1 MQLPSR
7 WYGRRVLTVGNGDHE
22 GVDALVSHSRFGL
35 GGPHVVL
42 PNFSGIGYP
51 IPDHGAPRRPATI
64 GTDVTEA

>member
-1 MQLPSR
+1 MRLPSS
-7 WYGRRVLTVGNGDHE
+7 WYSRRALTVGEGGHG
-22 GVDALVSHSRFGL
+22 GVDGLVSQSRFGL
-35 GGPHVVL
+35 GGPYVVL